1 MVHRHPPEANTERH
15 RPAVDSPGDHDH
27 PAPDGVGVTP
37 ASFTEPLRGVLWV
50 IPLNTVIPLAVILV
64 VVVIGLGWIARG
76 RRQKR

>member
-1 MVHRHPPEANTERH
+1 
-15 RPAVDSPGDHDH
+15 
-27 PAPDGVGVTP
+27 VTP